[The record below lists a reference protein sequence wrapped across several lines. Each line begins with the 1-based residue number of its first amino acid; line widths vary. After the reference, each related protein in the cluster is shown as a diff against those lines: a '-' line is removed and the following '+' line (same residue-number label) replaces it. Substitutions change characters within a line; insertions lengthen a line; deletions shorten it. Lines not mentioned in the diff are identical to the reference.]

1 MAIQK
6 ITEQQTDLIRNR
18 LENTIRTTYCTTE
31 NLAKNK
37 NATKRV
43 HIALSTF
50 TTGFEQRLTLFKAG
64 YNSITTFCCHF
75 LHL

>member
-1 MAIQK
+1 MVIQK
-6 ITEQQTDLIRNR
+6 IAEQQTDLIRNG
-18 LENTIRTTYCTTE
+18 LENTIRTTYCITE

-43 HIALSTF
+43 HIASSTF

-64 YNSITTFCCHF
+64 YNSITIFCCHF